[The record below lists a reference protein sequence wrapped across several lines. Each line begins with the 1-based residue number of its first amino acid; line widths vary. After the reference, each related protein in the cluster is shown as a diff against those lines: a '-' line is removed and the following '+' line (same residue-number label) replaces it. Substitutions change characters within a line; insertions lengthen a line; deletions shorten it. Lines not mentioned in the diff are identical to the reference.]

1 MFAAKRNTG
10 ENAGASRA
18 GLAVADFPGVSLVFL
33 WDRGISASLVADRDA
48 GGRSD
53 VEAFLILVW
62 MLPQLVKMQR
72 PGSMA

>member
-10 ENAGASRA
+10 ENAGASRT
-18 GLAVADFPGVSLVFL
+18 GLAVADFPRVNLVFL
-33 WDRGISASLVADRDA
+33 WDWCVSASLVADRDA
-48 GGRSD
+48 GGRSN

-62 MLPQLVKMQR
+62 MFPQLVKMQR